1 MIRPKTRSS
10 GSCLPN
16 LGKDE
21 ISSLL
26 GSHFLPSF
34 PCPWPGA
41 CTRSGF
47 VCLFWLKSH
56 HTHSPCMGG
65 ATTKV
70 PFSFAS
76 RFCIGWRTPRV
87 LPHVGAQLGYRTSP
101 LFLSLRCF
109 VATSSAPIPL
119 GRRTHVH
126 ASCVHTYMTSWLAR
140 QWVMKKS
147 RLEELGKRW
156 VMHERKIY
164 IKLLLQFD
172 ERHVALRCHLL
183 FFWGLSSFCYCLHP
197 PPWRIL
203 LLFIFFIAIMAQQE

>member
-1 MIRPKTRSS
+1 M
-10 GSCLPN
+10 
-16 LGKDE
+16 
-21 ISSLL
+21 
-26 GSHFLPSF
+26 
-34 PCPWPGA
+34 
-41 CTRSGF
+41 F
-47 VCLFWLKSH
+47 VLVEESP
-56 HTHSPCMGG
+56 HTLAMHG